1 MIENRIRIGKD
12 IVINW
17 AILTNDEPVSLEGR
31 DLKLILTTP
40 LRQKINLDFEV
51 AGNEINSLYKGI
63 EQKVLGSYTL
73 TLWENFG
80 TEGQSALDYC
90 NAFTLVPLSCM
101 ENESDAKLAQAVL
114 QLSMQQTIGYYF
126 KTITETNEVNLNL

>member
-1 MIENRIRIGKD
+1 MIGNKIRICKD
-12 IVINW
+12 IVIQW
-17 AILTNDEPVSLEGR
+17 AILTNGEPVSLEGR
-31 DLKLILTTP
+31 NLKLILTTP

-51 AGNEINSLYKGI
+51 AGNEITALYKGL
-63 EQKVLGSYTL
+63 EHKVLGSYTL
-73 TLWENFG
+73 TLWENYG

-114 QLSMQQTIGYYF
+114 QLSTQQNIGYYL
-126 KTITETNEVNLNL
+126 KTISETNVVNIN